1 MPPAE
6 KILCDS
12 IDCPNTFARVAA
24 EREVEDLEDVGE
36 LLLELKLEDERP
48 EIDLSW

>member
-6 KILCDS
+6 KIMCDS
-12 IDCPNTFARVAA
+12 IDCPNTFARVAV

-36 LLLELKLEDERP
+36 LLLELKLEDEKS
-48 EIDLSW
+48 EDLNW